1 MFAARTMMQALM
13 ATVLTMTALN
23 TQSTF
28 AQRQPGGFEVVQENS
43 LASAMMMALIDENN
57 VMIIDKAEN
66 NEKKLGNGKPVWGSV
81 LRLGDNSVY
90 GLDMITNPF
99 CASGATLGNGTW
111 MVAGG
116 NQAIG
121 YGGGALNVVGQPT
134 VTPAEGPYQDYDG
147 RLAIRLMDP
156 INGVDANV
164 TWNDNSTFMRTPR
177 WYPGIEV
184 MTDGS
189 VLLIG
194 GMTGGGYI
202 NRNYPNTDPAFEGAD
217 APQALAGNTWQA
229 VSPLINSGGAN
240 PTWEFF
246 PDKNNA
252 PQIMTFMQ
260 NTSGL
265 NTYPHTYLMPSGKLF
280 MQANYSTALW
290 NIYANDE
297 SKAYN
302 LLDDMPNRI
311 VRVYPA
317 SGATAM
323 LPLTP
328 ENNYTPTIL
337 FCGGTIMTDEQWGSY
352 KSPLDSLN
360 LYQHPAQKD
369 CSSITPEDANGN
381 LVSGS
386 YTHEEDL
393 PEPRSMGQFIHL
405 PDATMVIVNGAQM
418 GTAGYGNMSW
428 NKVGGV
434 NFEGLSNDPT
444 YQPVLYDPSKPMGS
458 RLSRDGFGI
467 SNIARLY
474 HSSAILLPD
483 GSVMIGGSNPHQD
496 VSLNMPTGTTPQ
508 AFNTTYEIEKW
519 YPPYFFKERPNPQ
532 GLPSYILYGGA
543 TWNFTM
549 PASYMGSA
557 ANYRASNTKVMVIRP
572 GFSTHA
578 MNMGQRSL
586 RLQHTY
592 TVNDDGSVMYMVN
605 PMPVNQNLF
614 VQGPALLFITV
625 DGVPSPGKLVQIG
638 NQKTG
643 VAIPNNIQSGP
654 APKALPQGIN
664 NSKYNAIPE
673 GHGIESF
680 GIGKLVG
687 IIVAAVAVIA
697 LLLLGLI
704 CWRRRRA
711 RRNGQTKA
719 AAPAGGAIYG
729 MGGYT
734 TNGPE
739 YKRVHT
745 PSNTP
750 FQTFAGPGRG
760 STGTFDTYKM
770 NDVSAANTP
779 YYDNPPR
786 LGTPQNGM
794 PRSPLM
800 HETASLHSTDRSFN
814 ARGQGWGEHQAQ
826 GDVGEQYYNNSAYS
840 DPSRYYEQPG
850 QQQMSYHSGQSYG
863 GGPRPD
869 SQGYFR
875 AN

>member
-1 MFAARTMMQALM
+1 
-13 ATVLTMTALN
+13 MTALN
-23 TQSTF
+23 TQSIL
-28 AQRQPGGFEVVQENS
+28 AQRQAGGFEVVLENS
-43 LASAMMMALIDENN
+43 LASAMMLALIDENN

-66 NEKKLGNGKPVWGSV
+66 NPTKLDNGKPVWGSV
-81 LRLGDNSVY
+81 MSLSDNTAR

-99 CASGATLGNGTW
+99 CAAGATLGNGTW

-121 YGGGALNVVGQPT
+121 YGGGALNVAGQPT
-134 VTPAEGPYQDYDG
+134 VTPAQGPYQDYDG

-156 INGVDANV
+156 TNGNSGNIA
-164 TWNDNSTFMRTPR
+164 WQDNSTFMKTPR

-202 NRNYPNTDPAFEGAD
+202 NRNYPNQDPAFEGAA
-217 APQALAGNTWQA
+217 APQALAGNTWAA
-229 VSPLINSGGAN
+229 VSNQINSGGSN

-246 PDKNNA
+246 PDKGFP

-290 NIYANDE
+290 NPYANDE
-297 SKAYN
+297 TKAYN
-302 LLDDMPNRI
+302 LLDDMPDQI

-337 FCGGTIMTDEQWGSY
+337 FCGGTIMTDQQWGSY
-352 KSPLDSLN
+352 TSPLDSLN
-360 LYQHPAQKD
+360 LYTHAAQKD

-386 YTHEEDL
+386 YTREEEL
-393 PEPRSMGQFIHL
+393 PEPRTMGQFIHL
-405 PDATMVIVNGAQM
+405 PTGQMVIVNGAQM

-428 NKVGGV
+428 NKINGV
-434 NFEGLSNDPT
+434 NFEGLSNNPT
-444 YQPVLYDPSKPMGS
+444 YQPVLYDPEKPMGS

-483 GSVMIGGSNPHQD
+483 GSVLIGGSNPHQD
-496 VSLNMPTGTTPQ
+496 VSINMPANTSPQ
-508 AFNTTYEIEKW
+508 AFNTTYEMEKW
-519 YPPYFFKERPNPQ
+519 YPPYFFETRPEPT

-549 PASYMGSA
+549 PASYMGSS
-557 ANYRASNTKVMVIRP
+557 ANYKANNTKVMVIRP

-578 MNMGQRSL
+578 MNMGQRSM

-605 PMPVNQNLF
+605 PMPTNQNLF
-614 VQGPALLFITV
+614 VQGPALLFITI
-625 DGVPSPGKLVQIG
+625 DGIPSSGKFIQVG
-638 NQKTG
+638 TQKQG
-643 VAIPNNIQSGP
+643 GQIPNTITAGA
-654 APKALPQGIN
+654 APKVLPQGIN
-664 NSKYNAIPE
+664 NSKYDAIPE

-680 GIGKLVG
+680 GLGKLIG
-687 IIVAAVAVIA
+687 IIVAGVAVIA

-704 CWRRRRA
+704 CWRRRA
-711 RRNGQTKA
+711 RRGQTTKA
-719 AAPAGGAIYG
+719 AAPASGAIYG

-800 HETASLHSTDRSFN
+800 HETASLHSTTQ
-814 ARGQGWGEHQAQ
+814 GQGWGEHQAQ

-840 DPSRYYEQPG
+840 DPSRYYETPG
-850 QQQMSYHSGQSYG
+850 QQHMSYHSSQSYG

-869 SQGYFR
+869 SQSYFR